1 MIKFKHNIGSL
12 NNKLNSINI
21 NNIEL
26 YFSYD
31 SLIAIE
37 YNNFLLI
44 DSYYKNYSVTTNKH
58 LSYIKHYDDYYN
70 IYVNYN
76 LFDQIT
82 KDNINIDLIES
93 IIKEYKNKYYS
104 LEYIKEFKDNIKYK
118 NINSN
123 NFYDSFINLNNHIEL
138 LNNKRLE
145 LIKDQIKELKT
156 VTKHYLTY
164 KINNIEFIIIKTYSN
179 NKNKTLKNIKFKG
192 LKVDPIKIF

>member
-145 LIKDQIKELKT
+145 LIKDQIKALKT

>member
-123 NFYDSFINLNNHIEL
+123 NFYDSFINLNNHIKL
-138 LNNKRLE
+138 LNNKILE

>member
-1 MIKFKHNIGSL
+1 MIKFKHNIGYL

-21 NNIEL
+21 NNVDL

-58 LSYIKHYDDYYN
+58 LNYIKHYNDYYN
-70 IYVNYN
+70 IYVNLS

-82 KDNINIDLIES
+82 NGNNININLIES
-93 IIKEYKNKYYS
+93 IIKEYKNTYYS
-104 LEYIKEFKDNIKYK
+104 LEYIKEFKNNIKYK
-118 NINSN
+118 NIDSN

-179 NKNKTLKNIKFKG
+179 NKNKTLKNIQFKG
-192 LKVDPIKIF
+192 LKIDPIKI

>member
-21 NNIEL
+21 NNVDL

-31 SLIAIE
+31 SLIAIK

-58 LSYIKHYDDYYN
+58 LSYIKHYNEYYN
-70 IYVNYN
+70 IYVDSN

-93 IIKEYKNKYYS
+93 IIKEHKNTYYS
-104 LEYIKEFKDNIKYK
+104 LEYIKEFKNNIKYK
-118 NINSN
+118 NIDSN

-145 LIKDQIKELKT
+145 LIKDQYKELKT
-156 VTKHYLTY
+156 KDHLILTY
-164 KINNIEFIIIKTYSN
+164 KINNISFNIIKSFNKKDKKLSN
-179 NKNKTLKNIKFKG
+179 IQFNKLN
-192 LKVDPIKIF
+192 VDPINI

>member
-21 NNIEL
+21 NNINL

-44 DSYYKNYSVTTNKH
+44 DSYYKNYSNTTNKH
-58 LSYIKHYDDYYN
+58 LNYIKHYNDYYN
-70 IYVNYN
+70 IYVNLN

-82 KDNINIDLIES
+82 KNNINIDLIES
-93 IIKEYKNKYYS
+93 IIKEYKNTYYS
-104 LEYIKEFKDNIKYK
+104 LEYIKEFKNNIKYK
-118 NINSN
+118 NIDSN

-179 NKNKTLKNIKFKG
+179 NKNKKLKNIQFKS
-192 LKVDPIKIF
+192 LKINPIKIF